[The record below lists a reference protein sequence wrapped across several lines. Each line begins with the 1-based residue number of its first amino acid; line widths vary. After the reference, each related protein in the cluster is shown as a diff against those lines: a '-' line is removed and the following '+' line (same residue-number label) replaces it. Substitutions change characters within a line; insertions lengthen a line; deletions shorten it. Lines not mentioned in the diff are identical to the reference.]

1 MRVHTREFPGPGRFG
16 AGLLERTGY
25 DVRHHS
31 RCGFRL
37 TVWGPLPEA
46 WAAALGVGL
55 AEAGIRV
62 VRGLARRVEGRAWL
76 AEFELEALDD
86 SDEPVLLDYLALTR
100 APIDELAPPLISI
113 AGHHS
118 SLTARHGGSLYLEV
132 RARDRLGFLG
142 GLLAPIARL
151 GLAPEE
157 LEIDTLGA
165 PVLDRF
171 FLKQRSGGP
180 PSAEQRRALGAL
192 LETLERL

>member
-1 MRVHTREFPGPGRFG
+1 MRVHTREYPIPGRPS
-16 AGLLERTGY
+16 AGLLERPGY
-25 DVRHHS
+25 DVRHQS
-31 RCGFRL
+31 ACSYRL
-37 TVWGPLPEA
+37 TLWGPLSET
-46 WAAALGVGL
+46 WTAALGVGL

-62 VRGLARRVEGRAWL
+62 VRGLARRVESVAWL
-76 AEFELEALDD
+76 GEFELEALDD

-100 APIDELAPPLISI
+100 APLDELASPLISI

-118 SLTARHGGSLYLEV
+118 SLTAKYGGSLYLEV

-142 GLLAPIARL
+142 GLLAPIAQL

-171 FLKQRSGGP
+171 FLKQRSGAS
-180 PSAEQRRALGAL
+180 PSAEQRRALCGL
-192 LETLERL
+192 LETLSKP